1 MIYIGET
8 KQTLHERT
16 EEHVCLDKKSNEQSA
31 QSEQLSTCFHYS
43 HIVELPSV
51 NNHDIKCKNLTL
63 TRLEVALLFL
73 RKQIF
78 GTNCYFKK
86 HY

>member
-31 QSEQLSTCFHYS
+31 QSKQLSTCFHYS

-51 NNHDIKCKNLTL
+51 NNHDIKCKKLDINQIRSSTIV
-63 TRLEVALLFL
+63 LEKADIWNKLLF
-73 RKQIF
+73 
-78 GTNCYFKK
+78 
-86 HY
+86 

>member
-31 QSEQLSTCFHYS
+31 KSEQLSTCFHYS

-51 NNHDIKCKNLTL
+51 NNHDIKCKKLDINQIRSSTIV
-63 TRLEVALLFL
+63 LEKADIWNKLLF
-73 RKQIF
+73 
-78 GTNCYFKK
+78 
-86 HY
+86 